1 MATRKSEKRTDAS
14 TIIVLDDLRAT
25 SPITAPSRHPQTT
38 INDPEILKAIDT
50 FTSPYDPAFPGAE
63 TPLDSARR
71 LGEVIRAARTLYNL
85 SQQEL
90 ADMAGVGRRFV
101 SELENGKATLEIG
114 RVLTVCA
121 ALGIDL
127 VARKR

>member
-1 MATRKSEKRTDAS
+1 MTSRGRKTGRAGL
-14 TIIVLDDLRAT
+14 LDDLAVTSVATASPAPLSELLAPLAT
-25 SPITAPSRHPQTT
+25 S
-38 INDPEILKAIDT
+38 
-50 FTSPYDPAFPGAE
+50 TSPKPE
-63 TPLDSARR
+63 TPIQSFRNLGDLVRTAR
-71 LGEVIRAARTLYNL
+71 IAKDL

-101 SELENGKATLEIG
+101 SELENGKETLEIG
-114 RVLTVCA
+114 RVLKVCQ

>member
-1 MATRKSEKRTDAS
+1 MTNGDTKARSAGL
-14 TIIVLDDLRAT
+14 LDDVTLT
-25 SPITAPSRHPQTT
+25 SVTTVSPAPVLELLAPSA
-38 INDPEILKAIDT
+38 KSA
-50 FTSPYDPAFPGAE
+50 SPKPE
-63 TPLDSARR
+63 TPIDSFKN
-71 LGEVIRAARTLYNL
+71 LGDLIRTVRNAKDL

-114 RVLTVCA
+114 RVLTVCQ

>member
-1 MATRKSEKRTDAS
+1 MTSRDAKGRRAGL
-14 TIIVLDDLRAT
+14 LDDITLT
-25 SPITAPSRHPQTT
+25 SVVTAYPAPVSERLAPFAKSGSTKPEAPIGSLKDLGNLIRTAR
-38 INDPEILKAIDT
+38 
-50 FTSPYDPAFPGAE
+50 
-63 TPLDSARR
+63 SAKD
-71 LGEVIRAARTLYNL
+71 L

-101 SELENGKATLEIG
+101 SELENGKPTLEIG
-114 RVLTVCA
+114 RVLMVCQ